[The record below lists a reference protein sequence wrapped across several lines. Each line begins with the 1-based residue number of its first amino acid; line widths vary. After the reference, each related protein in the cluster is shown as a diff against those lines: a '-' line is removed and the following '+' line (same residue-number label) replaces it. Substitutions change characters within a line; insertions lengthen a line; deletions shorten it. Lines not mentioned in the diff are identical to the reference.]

1 MSHRKLMLIS
11 KCTLDIWNSNKIIIS
26 LSAPLYPSFNATTG
40 IFIILLKLYF
50 SQNDI
55 NFKFGRFSKL
65 LHINVE
71 INVYLTHVRNKFRN
85 HVYPTHVQNKF

>member
-1 MSHRKLMLIS
+1 
-11 KCTLDIWNSNKIIIS
+11 
-26 LSAPLYPSFNATTG
+26 
-40 IFIILLKLYF
+40 LLKLYF

-71 INVYLTHVRNKFRN
+71 INVYPTHVRNKFRN